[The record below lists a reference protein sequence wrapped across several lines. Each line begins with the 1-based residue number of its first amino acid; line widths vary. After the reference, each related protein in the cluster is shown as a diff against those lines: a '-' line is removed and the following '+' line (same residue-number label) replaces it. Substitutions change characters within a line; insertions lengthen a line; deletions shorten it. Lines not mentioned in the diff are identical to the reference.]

1 MAKKSDPVPSPGLWS
16 GEHLQA
22 WKRMHPGRDEK
33 VADAVSGMLIRH
45 ELKFDFYEFTV
56 LHFIRSQ
63 LGWINFRPAFAILVK
78 LFRKEDGT
86 LNQIVLNPHLFYCLL
101 SAMAW
106 GPGRPVVSH
115 WVKALEHLEEGDFR
129 IGLGSATLE
138 GETMLRKI
146 KERWDAQ
153 NNESKADAKTG
164 NRQGRAK
171 A

>member
-1 MAKKSDPVPSPGLWS
+1 MAKKSDPAPPGLWS
-16 GEHLQA
+16 DEHLQA
-22 WKRMHPGRDEK
+22 WKKMHPSQDEK
-33 VADAVSGMLIRH
+33 VADDLSGMLIRH
-45 ELKFDFYEFTV
+45 KLKFDFYEFTV

-63 LGWINFRPAFAILVK
+63 LGWINFRPTFAILVK

-106 GPGRPVVSH
+106 STERPVVSH
-115 WVKALEHLEEGDFR
+115 WVKALEHLDEGDFR
-129 IGLGSATLE
+129 IGLGAATLE

-146 KERWDAQ
+146 KEKWDAQ
-153 NNESKADAKTG
+153 HDNGKADTETG
-164 NRQGRAK
+164 KRKRRAK